1 MTSQSTHD
9 QMQQVEVVIHIDAP
23 PESVWAYMSDLPFLA
38 ALPFTTMEVIGK
50 PVTVGTIYR
59 WTFALPLGLTF
70 RFDEVVTEWVE
81 NERIAYRAVS
91 GWEMEAGPVLTPE
104 QNGTRFHFTLRYRF
118 PGLWKLT
125 PRWLMQS
132 GCRQGLENLRKMIE
146 AKPEKEGKGNAHP
159 AELH

>member
-1 MTSQSTHD
+1 MTSQDTHD

-38 ALPFTTMEVIGK
+38 ALPFTTMEVIGR
-50 PVTVGTIYR
+50 PVGVGTKYR

-70 RFDEVVTEWVE
+70 RFDEVVTVWVE
-81 NERIAYRAVS
+81 NERIAYQAIS
-91 GWEMEAGPVLTPE
+91 GWEMEAGAVLTPE
-104 QNGTRFHFTLRYRF
+104 LNGTRFHFTLRYRF
-118 PGLWKLT
+118 PGLWRRT

-146 AKPEKEGKGNAHP
+146 AKSTGLAANV
-159 AELH
+159 

>member
-1 MTSQSTHD
+1 MTSQKAHGK
-9 QMQQVEVVIHIDAP
+9 MQQVEVTIHMDAP

-50 PVTVGTIYR
+50 PVGVGTVYR

-70 RFDEVVTEWVE
+70 RFDEVVTEWVK

-104 QNGTRFHFTLRYRF
+104 QGGTRFHFTLRYRF
-118 PGLWKLT
+118 PGLWRLT
-125 PRWLMQS
+125 PRWLIEL

-146 AKPEKEGKGNAHP
+146 AKSNKEEMRNAHR

>member
-1 MTSQSTHD
+1 MTPQDPHD
-9 QMQQVEVVIHIDAP
+9 KMQQVKVAIHIDAP
-23 PESVWAYMSDLPFLA
+23 PESVWAHMSDLPFLA
-38 ALPFTTMEVIGK
+38 ALPFTTMEGIGR
-50 PVTVGTIYR
+50 PVGVGTQYR
-59 WTFALPLGLTF
+59 WTFALPFGLIF

-81 NERIAYRAVS
+81 NERMAYRAIS

-104 QNGTRFHFTLRYRF
+104 QNATRFHFTLRYRF

-125 PRWLMQS
+125 PRLLMRL

-146 AKPEKEGKGNAHP
+146 AMPKKEGMENAHP

>member
-1 MTSQSTHD
+1 MEKIETT
-9 QMQQVEVVIHIDAP
+9 IHIDAP
-23 PESVWAYMSDLPFLA
+23 PETVWAYMSDLPFLR

-50 PVTVGTIYR
+50 LVSVGTKYR
-59 WTFALPLGLTF
+59 WTFAFPLGLTF

-81 NERIAYRAVS
+81 NERIAYRAIS

-104 QNGTRFHFTLRYRF
+104 QNGTRFHFTLRYRL

-125 PRWLMQS
+125 PRWLMEL

-146 AKPEKEGKGNAHP
+146 AKSNKEEAENAHR
-159 AELH
+159 AQLH

>member
-1 MTSQSTHD
+1 MATQHTNRKL
-9 QMQQVEVVIHIDAP
+9 QQVEVVIYMGAP
-23 PESVWAYMSDLPFLA
+23 LETVWAYMSDLPFLA
-38 ALPFTTMEVIGK
+38 ALPFTMMEVIGK
-50 PVTVGTIYR
+50 PVGVGTVYR

-70 RFDEVVTEWVE
+70 RFDEVVTEWVP
-81 NERIAYRAVS
+81 NERIAYRAIS

-132 GCRQGLENLRKMIE
+132 GCRKGLENLRKMIE
-146 AKPEKEGKGNAHP
+146 AKPTGLTANV
-159 AELH
+159 